1 MHIVSSGDVPLQ
13 TRFTKSRIG
22 ARVGQTVSVSN
33 KPRTGLAIAG
43 LSLGTALNPLNSSM
57 IAVALVVLR
66 ADFGLDVATV
76 TWVITSFYL
85 SSAAGQPLMGRLAD
99 RFGPRRMFTVG
110 MALVAATCALAPFSP
125 NFALLC
131 VARAVMALGTAAAY
145 PSAVVMVGAIAQR
158 AGQESSRPLGRI
170 QMANTSAAAVG
181 PVVGGLLVGL
191 VGWEALFV
199 LNVPLAVAAL
209 LIVRRMA
216 PPDQARERG
225 TVGELLKSSDIPGIL
240 GFVGSLLLVMMA
252 LLDVAP
258 GYRWWLLAAGTV
270 IAGLF
275 VWRELRFSP
284 PFLDLRL
291 LGRNRPLMLVYLGF
305 AVFSSVYYFVFFGLP
320 QLLQEAGGY
329 DPGLVGLLMLPLATM
344 SVLATP
350 WAVRAMGRFGVRRV
364 LLAGVVLLTVVAALM
379 WLLTGSLAIP
389 LVVALTALMGVP
401 YGVVGIASN
410 QGMFVSTQPQERGV
424 AAGIYQTCRYV
435 GAITATVLIGVFASD
450 GVDQAGWGLMVAAM
464 LLLSAVA
471 FAVTLF
477 WRQRPE

>member
-1 MHIVSSGDVPLQ
+1 M
-13 TRFTKSRIG
+13 
-22 ARVGQTVSVSN
+22 SN
-33 KPRTGLAIAG
+33 KPRTGLAVAG

-66 ADFGLDVATV
+66 ADFGLDVAAV

-85 SSAAGQPLMGRLAD
+85 ASAAGQPVMGRLAD
-99 RFGPRRMFTVG
+99 RFGPRRMFMLGMGTV
-110 MALVAATCALAPFSP
+110 AITCALAPFSP

-131 VARAVMALGTAAAY
+131 VARAVMALGTATAY
-145 PSAVVMVGAIAQR
+145 PSAVVMIGAIAQR
-158 AGQESSRPLGRI
+158 AGTESSRPLGRI

-181 PVVGGLLVGL
+181 PVAGGLLVGQ
-191 VGWEALFV
+191 VGWEALFLV
-199 LNVPLAVAAL
+199 NVPLALAAL
-209 LIVRRMA
+209 FIVRKVA
-216 PPDQARERG
+216 PADGVRERG
-225 TVGELLKSSDIPGIL
+225 SLARLAKDSDIPGIV

-258 GYRWWLLAAGTV
+258 GYRWWLLGAGTV
-270 IAGLF
+270 LAGLF
-275 VWRELRFSP
+275 VLRELRFSP

-329 DPGLVGLLMLPLATM
+329 DPGLVGLLMLPLAAM

-350 WAVRAMGRFGVRRV
+350 WAVRAMSKFGVRSV
-364 LLAGVVLLTVVAALM
+364 LIAGVVLLTAVAALM

-389 LVVALTALMGVP
+389 LVLALTTLMGVP
-401 YGVVGIASN
+401 YGAVGIATN
-410 QGMFVSTQPQERGV
+410 QGMFLSVGPQERGV

-435 GAITATVLIGVFASD
+435 GAITATVMIGVFAGG
-450 GVDQAGWGLMVAAM
+450 GVDQASWGLMVLAM
-464 LLLSAVA
+464 LVLSAVA
-471 FAVTLF
+471 FGVTLL
-477 WRQRPE
+477 WRAPKG